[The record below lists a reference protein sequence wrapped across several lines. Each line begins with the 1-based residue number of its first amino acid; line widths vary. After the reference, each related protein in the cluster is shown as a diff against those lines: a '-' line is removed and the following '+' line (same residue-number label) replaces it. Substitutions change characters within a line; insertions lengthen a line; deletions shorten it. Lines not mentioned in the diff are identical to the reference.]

1 MKANKCAVVSRRMR
15 AISQGSYTP
24 FKHQE
29 SSLPRRNPY
38 DKPNSSLPQY
48 NGRISW

>member
-15 AISQGSYTP
+15 AISRGSYTP
-24 FKHQE
+24 FETREQA
-29 SSLPRRNPY
+29 SPGRNPY
-38 DKPNSSLPQY
+38 DSPYNNLPKY